1 MKKDHRQPTTYF
13 INADKI
19 RQKNRRDSSDIVE
32 SILSGDYTNARSKM
46 IDSIYLRLE
55 QNYDLQ
61 KSMVK
66 GGKRMYNHIFC

>member
-66 GGKRMYNHIFC
+66 GGKSMYNYIFC